1 MIKIR
6 NVSKVFSIPHE
17 KRDTLKDKF
26 VNIFNKTYY
35 EKFYALENINLQIKK
50 GEFVGIIG
58 LNGAGKS
65 VLLKIIAGI
74 LHPDRGHVR
83 VNGAI
88 SPFLELGVGFQ
99 LELTAKENIYLYGA
113 VLGLSKKEIREKFD
127 KIIKFADLEKFVD
140 TKLKNFSSGMQAR
153 LGFSTAIQA
162 EAGILLVD
170 EVLAVGDV
178 DFQKKCFKVFNRFK
192 KEGKTMV
199 FVSHNLGAVE
209 KFCDRCIFLE
219 SGKVIADG
227 NTKKVIKKYLE
238 RAKNE

>member
-26 VNIFNKTYY
+26 VNIFNKTEY
-35 EKFYALENINLQIKK
+35 EEFYALQDINLQIKK

-83 VNGAI
+83 VNGKI

-127 KIIKFADLEKFVD
+127 KIIKFADLEKFID

-162 EAGILLVD
+162 GAEILLVD

-209 KFCDRCIFLE
+209 KFCNRCIFLE
-219 SGKVIADG
+219 SGKIIADG

-238 RAKNE
+238 REKNE